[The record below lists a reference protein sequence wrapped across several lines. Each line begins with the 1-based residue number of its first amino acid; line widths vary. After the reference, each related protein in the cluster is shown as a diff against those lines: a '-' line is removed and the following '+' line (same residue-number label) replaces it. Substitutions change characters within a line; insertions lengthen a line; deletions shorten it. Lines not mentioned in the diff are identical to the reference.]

1 VNALSRCAAALLL
14 LTLLPSLPAGADS
27 GESLKDLW
35 VLGEGL
41 LGEDKVD
48 EALDVFS
55 AALEIDKDQPRTWNY
70 IGGIHFLKAD
80 YLKALLDFKQAFAL
94 DPGDARACNNI
105 ATAYDR
111 LGRYEE
117 AESYYLRAIEIDE
130 TYDVPYR
137 NLGILYADQ
146 LGRPRMARTYWM
158 KFLDLSPLGPGSAA
172 VRDAL
177 KGLDDKTGEP
187 PKSGAAGD

>member
-1 VNALSRCAAALLL
+1 MNALSRCAAALLL
-14 LTLLPSLPAGADS
+14 LLLLTPLPAAAES
-27 GESLKDLW
+27 GEGLEALW

-41 LGEDKVD
+41 LGEGKVD
-48 EALDVFS
+48 EALDVFT
-55 AALEIDKDQPRTWNY
+55 AALDIDQDQPRTWNY

-105 ATAYDR
+105 ATAYDH
-111 LGRYEE
+111 LGRYDK

-130 TYDVPYR
+130 NYDVPYR

-146 LGRPRMARTYWM
+146 LGRQRMARTYWM

-177 KGLDDKTGEP
+177 KSLDTP
-187 PKSGAAGD
+187 PEKPPAP

>member
-1 VNALSRCAAALLL
+1 ME
-14 LTLLPSLPAGADS
+14 AD
-27 GESLKDLW
+27 KN
-35 VLGEGL
+35 
-41 LGEDKVD
+41 
-48 EALDVFS
+48 
-55 AALEIDKDQPRTWNY
+55 QPRTWNY

-105 ATAYDR
+105 ATAYEHLKQFDK
-111 LGRYEE
+111 

-130 TYDVPYR
+130 AYAVPYR
-137 NLGILYADQ
+137 NLGILYAGH

-158 KFLDLSPLGPGSAA
+158 KFLSLSPLGPGSDA

-177 KGLDDKTGEP
+177 KNLDK
-187 PKSGAAGD
+187 AAEEQPAP

>member
-1 VNALSRCAAALLL
+1 MKAFARCAAALLL
-14 LTLLPSLPAGADS
+14 LALGPSPTAAAESSTELETLWA
-27 GESLKDLW
+27 
-35 VLGEGL
+35 LGEGL

-48 EALDVFS
+48 EALEVFT
-55 AALEIDKDQPRTWNY
+55 AALEADKDQPRTWNY

-105 ATAYDR
+105 ATAYEH
-111 LGRYEE
+111 LGRYDK

-130 TYDVPYR
+130 AYDVPYR

-146 LGRPRMARTYWM
+146 LDRPRMARTYWL

-172 VRDAL
+172 VREAL
-177 KGLDDKTGEP
+177 SNLDNKTGGT
-187 PKSGAAGD
+187 PKSGVVGD

>member
-1 VNALSRCAAALLL
+1 MNALSSCAAALLL
-14 LTLLPSLPAGADS
+14 LILFPSLPAGAES
-27 GESLKDLW
+27 PESLEALW
-35 VLGEGL
+35 ARGEGL
-41 LGEDKVD
+41 LGEGKVD
-48 EALDVFS
+48 EALDVFTT
-55 AALEIDKDQPRTWNY
+55 ALETDKDQARTWNY

-105 ATAYDR
+105 ATAYEH
-111 LGRYEE
+111 LGRYED

-130 TYDVPYR
+130 AYAVPYR

-146 LGRPRMARTYWM
+146 LNRPRMARTYWT
-158 KFLDLSPLGPGSAA
+158 KFLDISPLGPGSAA

-177 KGLDDKTGEP
+177 KNLDNPADENTAP
-187 PKSGAAGD
+187 